1 MARGM
6 LFPAATWMALPE
18 SRIQVLGELEG
29 MVACRMEWHQKEDA
43 GSGQQDTGI
52 GPGSLLATVSQST
65 PLGTTRACGSVPG
78 AKP

>member
-6 LFPAATWMALPE
+6 LLPAATWEALPE

-43 GSGQQDTGI
+43 GSGIDAGKATQ
-52 GPGSLLATVSQST
+52 GS
-65 PLGTTRACGSVPG
+65 
-78 AKP
+78 